1 MRRHISSKSDTCT
14 EGVVVDA
21 AGISGKVGA
30 HYPGRSV
37 GEAGGED
44 RVEILWHRRETSRKQ
59 RRQSSTY
66 VLVAKGNPHREVW
79 LNRQKSAEGIVGGF
93 GPTEGPNMSFRT
105 GTFVS
110 TVKER

>member
-1 MRRHISSKSDTCT
+1 MRRHVSSKSDICT
-14 EGVVVDA
+14 EGVVVYA

-30 HYPGRSV
+30 HYLGRSV
-37 GEAGGED
+37 GKAGGED

-59 RRQSSTY
+59 RRQTSTY
-66 VLVAKGNPHREVW
+66 VLVEGNPHREVW
-79 LNRQKSAEGIVGGF
+79 LNRQKSAECIVGGF